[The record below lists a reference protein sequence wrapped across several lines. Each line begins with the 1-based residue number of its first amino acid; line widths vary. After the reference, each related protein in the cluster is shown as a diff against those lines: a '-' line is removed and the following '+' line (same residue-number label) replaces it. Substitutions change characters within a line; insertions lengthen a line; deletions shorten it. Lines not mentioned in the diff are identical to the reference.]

1 MWWLSFQQTS
11 WLIVFYCFLKFTK
24 GVSSESPHPTG
35 DDCEVVDVVTFHGA
49 YCYNYAWNSKRKIM
63 LKSFRQSGGLK
74 GGSWRIGYSM
84 PFLEGPLIWI
94 SLQLKIHH
102 RVSMLYLPGWLM
114 RILSLS
120 IPAPGH
126 ALSSVFV
133 LGEPQLT
140 TRSYGCW
147 SKPGFFFISS
157 THFGQIVE
165 DFPESCSQKSLCQV
179 ISNQGH
185 LITQR
190 AVYVWSG
197 HWIQFC

>member
-1 MWWLSFQQTS
+1 
-11 WLIVFYCFLKFTK
+11 
-24 GVSSESPHPTG
+24 
-35 DDCEVVDVVTFHGA
+35 
-49 YCYNYAWNSKRKIM
+49 
-63 LKSFRQSGGLK
+63 
-74 GGSWRIGYSM
+74 M

-102 RVSMLYLPGWLM
+102 RVSKLYLPGWLM
-114 RILSLS
+114 RILALS
-120 IPAPGH
+120 IPAPGR

-140 TRSYGCW
+140 SRSHGCW

-157 THFGQIVE
+157 THFRQIVE
-165 DFPESCSQKSLCQV
+165 DFPGSCSQKSLCQV

-185 LITQR
+185 LITRR

-197 HWIQFC
+197 HLDTVLLIHSGKAQPYNNAFQQGKVSPSADMLSLHPEHSPW